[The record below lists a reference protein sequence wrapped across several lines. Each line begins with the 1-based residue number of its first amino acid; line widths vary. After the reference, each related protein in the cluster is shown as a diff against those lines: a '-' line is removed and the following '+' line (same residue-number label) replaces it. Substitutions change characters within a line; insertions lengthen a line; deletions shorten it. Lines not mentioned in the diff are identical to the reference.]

1 MEIILLK
8 IMADTVG
15 LELMIA
21 TVATVVAL
29 NI

>member
-8 IMADTVG
+8 VMADAVG
-15 LELMIA
+15 LELMIV
-21 TVATVVAL
+21 TMATVVAL

>member
-8 IMADTVG
+8 VMTDVVG
-15 LELMIA
+15 LELTIA
-21 TVATVVAL
+21 AVATVVAL

>member
-8 IMADTVG
+8 VMADTVG
-15 LELMIA
+15 IELMIA
-21 TVATVVAL
+21 AVATVVAL